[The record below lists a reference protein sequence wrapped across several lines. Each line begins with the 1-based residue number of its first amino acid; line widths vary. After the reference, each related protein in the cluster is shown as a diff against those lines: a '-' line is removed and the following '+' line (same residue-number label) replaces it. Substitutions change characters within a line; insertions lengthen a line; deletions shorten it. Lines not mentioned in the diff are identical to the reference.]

1 LSSSQSPLQSR
12 SLTNL
17 PSIIIS
23 EAVTPFD
30 EDDESDKLSYVSS
43 INSETNSIFNLE
55 LSSSTTPTSTL
66 LAINVSDENNECD
79 SKSFIDLLSS
89 SSSIFSDDDASS
101 IISSNE
107 FSDDGYY
114 SSCSEISLKDDSTK
128 RHFKNKNSIDNNN
141 NNNNGD
147 YENNT
152 LKPFSFIHQNRDHRN
167 HVINNNN
174 ESKLL
179 KAIKKYHRNKDY
191 NKAWKKIKKYD
202 LNHATPES
210 KYWAGHYYIHNYN
223 ISGKEYE
230 DDNRKNKKLLKNNKK
245 AKDKLIQAS
254 ELNHSVAQFELAH
267 AIFEGRI
274 KVEEERRFQYA
285 RELLE
290 KSAENKYNM
299 AIRRI
304 AKYKREGS
312 YGYERTKSVS
322 SIELKSLEIK
332 SENKN
337 QFNSLKKKEKFH
349 C

>member
-1 LSSSQSPLQSR
+1 
-12 SLTNL
+12 
-17 PSIIIS
+17 
-23 EAVTPFD
+23 
-30 EDDESDKLSYVSS
+30 
-43 INSETNSIFNLE
+43 
-55 LSSSTTPTSTL
+55 
-66 LAINVSDENNECD
+66 
-79 SKSFIDLLSS
+79 
-89 SSSIFSDDDASS
+89 
-101 IISSNE
+101 
-107 FSDDGYY
+107 
-114 SSCSEISLKDDSTK
+114 
-128 RHFKNKNSIDNNN
+128 
-141 NNNNGD
+141 
-147 YENNT
+147 
-152 LKPFSFIHQNRDHRN
+152 
-167 HVINNNN
+167 
-174 ESKLL
+174 
-179 KAIKKYHRNKDY
+179 
-191 NKAWKKIKKYD
+191 

-337 QFNSLKKKEKFH
+337 QFNSLKKKKSFIADNSSKLPTI
-349 C
+349 CNTISTNITTFPIQSPSSSLTSAPSTAAVRSKIPVKQAP